1 MPIYELAA
9 LGASLCFAIGG
20 MLAVEPSRALGA
32 IRFNRI
38 RMLIMAAIL
47 FAVSLVT
54 GGINSLSIE
63 AFPIL
68 LVSGIVGI
76 FLGDTFLFA
85 GLRRVGPRRN
95 AVMFAFN
102 APLTAIAGI
111 FYLDEVLSL
120 PVFLGCVLVT
130 TGVVVA
136 IVYGKTQSSSNHW
149 DEVHGSLP
157 LGLFFGFLA
166 AVGQAGGILLSR
178 PLMEQGV
185 DPIAGSA
192 VRVAIAAIALVVVY
206 EVSNRQ
212 MTRDHSAW
220 TSKVIA
226 QTLGSGVIGMGVGM
240 TLVMFALKGG
250 EAGIVSTLSSAAPVL
265 ILPILWATSH
275 HRPALGAWVG
285 ASIVFFGTALILL
298 RG

>member
-136 IVYGKTQSSSNHW
+136 IVYGKTHSSSNHW
-149 DEVHGSLP
+149 DEVQGSLP

-166 AVGQAGGILLSR
+166 AAGQAGGILLSR

-265 ILPILWATSH
+265 ILPILWVTSH